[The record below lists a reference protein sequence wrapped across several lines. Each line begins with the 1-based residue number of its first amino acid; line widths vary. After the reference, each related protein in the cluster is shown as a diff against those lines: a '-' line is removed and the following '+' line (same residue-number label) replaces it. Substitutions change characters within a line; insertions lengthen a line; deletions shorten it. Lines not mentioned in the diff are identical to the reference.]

1 MRVFSPHVE
10 CLFSI
15 KVYVFH
21 ELGLFFMRRD
31 VFFLKKREESIFIH
45 EDNSKLK
52 FVDSYYQTIK
62 LGGVLMKSL
71 DSKSAV

>member
-1 MRVFSPHVE
+1 MNWG
-10 CLFSI
+10 
-15 KVYVFH
+15 YY
-21 ELGLFFMRRD
+21 FF
-31 VFFLKKREESIFIH
+31 FKREESIFIH

>member
-1 MRVFSPHVE
+1 MNWGYFYETCR
-10 CLFSI
+10 LFL
-15 KVYVFH
+15 K
-21 ELGLFFMRRD
+21 
-31 VFFLKKREESIFIH
+31 KKREESIFIH